1 MPCKGHSCKT
11 LKCEAA
17 IAFGHS
23 WTDNDGLMKLD
34 PITLRLF
41 VAVMEESA
49 IARAAAREHIAP
61 SAASRRLAELEEQ
74 LQVELFTRSNRGST
88 PTAAAFAL
96 LNMARGVL
104 NEMDG
109 IATQMRDYAHGGEQG
124 LRGHVRVMA
133 NISSITQFLPAQLQ
147 SFMSQHPLV
156 DVRLQERVSTD
167 IARAVA
173 DNEADIGL
181 LNRGSYGSR
190 VTLRPYRRDRL
201 AVVVP
206 LSHPLARKRSL
217 KLEQVVE
224 HDLIGMHADSALNHL
239 ITRSAADMGLQPRL
253 RMKVTG
259 YDALCLMVA
268 SGLGIGILPEGSA
281 RIYMGTL
288 PLHCISLDESWAERQ
303 LMLCVRS
310 QDALSPVAQLLAEHL
325 CQPDHL
331 QKNIE
336 D

>member
-1 MPCKGHSCKT
+1 M
-11 LKCEAA
+11 
-17 IAFGHS
+17 
-23 WTDNDGLMKLD
+23 
-34 PITLRLF
+34 
-41 VAVMEESA
+41 
-49 IARAAAREHIAP
+49 
-61 SAASRRLAELEEQ
+61 
-74 LQVELFTRSNRGST
+74 ELFTRSNRGSR
-88 PTAAAFAL
+88 PTAAAYAL
-96 LNMARGVL
+96 LHLARGVL
-104 NEMDG
+104 NELDG
-109 IATQMRDYAHGGEQG
+109 IATQMKDYAHDGGKG

-147 SFMSQHPLV
+147 SFLSRHPHV

-181 LNRGSYGSR
+181 LNHGSYGDR
-190 VTLRPYRRDRL
+190 IGLRPYRSDRL

-206 LSHPLARKRSL
+206 QGHVLARQR
-217 KLEQVVE
+217 KLGLAQVVA

-239 ITRSAADMGLQPRL
+239 ITRAAADQGLQPRL

-268 SGLGIGILPEGSA
+268 AGLGIGILPEGSA

-288 PLHCISLDESWAERQ
+288 PLRCIRLAEPWAERQ

-310 QDALSPVAQLLAEHL
+310 QDALSPVAQLLVEHL
-325 CQPDHL
+325 CRPEPTE
-331 QKNIE
+331 IE
-336 D
+336 

>member
-1 MPCKGHSCKT
+1 
-11 LKCEAA
+11 
-17 IAFGHS
+17 
-23 WTDNDGLMKLD
+23 MKLD

-41 VAVMEESA
+41 VAVMEENA

-61 SAASRRLAELEEQ
+61 SAASRRLAELEDQ
-74 LQVELFTRSNRGST
+74 LQVELFTRSNRGSQ
-88 PTAAAFAL
+88 PTAAAYAL

-109 IATQMRDYAHGGEQG
+109 IASQMKNYAHGSGQG

-147 SFMSQHPLV
+147 GFLSQHPHV

-173 DNEADIGL
+173 ENEADIGL
-181 LNRGSYGSR
+181 LNNGSYGSKIS
-190 VTLRPYRRDRL
+190 LRPYRRDRL
-201 AVVVP
+201 AVVLPQGHV
-206 LSHPLARKRSL
+206 LAKHEQ
-217 KLEQVVE
+217 LELRQIVE
-224 HDLIGMHADSALNHL
+224 HELIGMHADSALNHL
-239 ITRSAADMGLQPRL
+239 ITRSAADQGLQPRL
-253 RMKVTG
+253 RMKVTS

-288 PLHCISLDESWAERQ
+288 PLRCIRLHEPWAERQ

-325 CQPDHL
+325 CQPDC
-331 QKNIE
+331 
-336 D
+336 

>member
-1 MPCKGHSCKT
+1 
-11 LKCEAA
+11 
-17 IAFGHS
+17 
-23 WTDNDGLMKLD
+23 MKLD

-41 VAVMEESA
+41 VAVMEENA

-61 SAASRRLAELEEQ
+61 SAASRRLTELEDQ
-74 LQVELFTRSNRGST
+74 LQVELFTRSNRGSQ
-88 PTAAAFAL
+88 PTAAAYAL

-109 IATQMRDYAHGGEQG
+109 IASQMKNYAHGSGQG

-147 SFMSQHPLV
+147 GFLSQHPHV

-173 DNEADIGL
+173 ENEADIGL
-181 LNRGSYGSR
+181 LNNGSYGSKIS
-190 VTLRPYRRDRL
+190 LRPYRRDRL
-201 AVVVP
+201 AVVLPQGHV
-206 LSHPLARKRSL
+206 LAAHEQ
-217 KLEQVVE
+217 LELRQIVE
-224 HDLIGMHADSALNHL
+224 HELIGMHADSALNHL
-239 ITRSAADMGLQPRL
+239 ITRSAADQGLQPRL

-268 SGLGIGILPEGSA
+268 AGLGIGILPEGSA
-281 RIYMGTL
+281 RIYTGTL
-288 PLHCISLDESWAERQ
+288 PLRCIRLHEPWAERQ

-325 CQPDHL
+325 CQPDC
-331 QKNIE
+331 
-336 D
+336 

>member
-1 MPCKGHSCKT
+1 
-11 LKCEAA
+11 
-17 IAFGHS
+17 
-23 WTDNDGLMKLD
+23 MKLD
-34 PITLRLF
+34 PISLRLF
-41 VAVMEESA
+41 VAVMEENA

-61 SAASRRLAELEEQ
+61 SAASRRLAELEAQ
-74 LQVELFTRSNRGST
+74 LQVELFTRSNRGSS

-109 IATQMRDYAHGGEQG
+109 IALQMKDYAQDGGKG

-147 SFMSQHPLV
+147 SFLSQYPLV

-167 IARAVA
+167 IARAVE

-181 LNRGSYGSR
+181 LNNGSYGSKIR
-190 VTLRPYRRDRL
+190 LRPYRRDRL
-201 AVVVP
+201 TVVVP
-206 LSHPLARKRSL
+206 MAHALARKRRL
-217 KLEQVVE
+217 RLAQVIE

-239 ITRSAADMGLQPRL
+239 ITRAAADQGLQPRL

-281 RIYMGTL
+281 RLYTGTL
-288 PLHCISLDESWAERQ
+288 PLRCIALDEPWAERQ
-303 LMLCVRS
+303 LMLCLRS
-310 QDALSPVAQLLAEHL
+310 QDALSPVAQLLVEHL
-325 CQPDHL
+325 CLPQDAPTL
-331 QKNIE
+331 
-336 D
+336 

>member
-1 MPCKGHSCKT
+1 
-11 LKCEAA
+11 
-17 IAFGHS
+17 
-23 WTDNDGLMKLD
+23 MKLD
-34 PITLRLF
+34 PISLRLF
-41 VAVMEESA
+41 VAVMEENA

-61 SAASRRLAELEEQ
+61 SAASRRLAELESQ
-74 LQVELFTRSNRGST
+74 LQVELFTRSNRGSL
-88 PTAAAFAL
+88 PTAAAYAL
-96 LNMARGVL
+96 LNMARAVL

-109 IATQMRDYAHGGEQG
+109 IATQMKDYAQGGSQG

-147 SFMSQHPLV
+147 SFLSQHPHV

-181 LNRGSYGSR
+181 LNNGSYGDKIS
-190 VTLRPYRRDRL
+190 LRPYCRDRL
-201 AVVVP
+201 AVVLP
-206 LSHPLARKRSL
+206 QSHTLARKRRL
-217 KLEQVVE
+217 KLVQVIA

-239 ITRSAADMGLQPRL
+239 ITRAAADQGLQPRL

-268 SGLGIGILPEGSA
+268 AGLGIGILPEGSA

-288 PLHCISLDESWAERQ
+288 PLRCISLDEAWAERQ

-310 QDALSPVAQLLAEHL
+310 QDALSPVAQLLVEHL
-325 CQPDHL
+325 CQNAEQD
-331 QKNIE
+331 K

>member
-1 MPCKGHSCKT
+1 
-11 LKCEAA
+11 
-17 IAFGHS
+17 
-23 WTDNDGLMKLD
+23 MKLD

-41 VAVMEESA
+41 VAVMEENA

-61 SAASRRLAELEEQ
+61 SAASRRLAELEDQ
-74 LQVELFTRSNRGST
+74 LQVELFTRSNRGSQ
-88 PTAAAFAL
+88 PTAAAYAL

-109 IATQMRDYAHGGEQG
+109 IASQMKNYAHGSGQG

-147 SFMSQHPLV
+147 GFLSQHPHV

-173 DNEADIGL
+173 ENEADIGL
-181 LNRGSYGSR
+181 LNNGSYGSKIS
-190 VTLRPYRRDRL
+190 LRPYRRDRL
-201 AVVVP
+201 AVVLPQGHV
-206 LSHPLARKRSL
+206 LAEYEQ
-217 KLEQVVE
+217 LELRQIVE
-224 HDLIGMHADSALNHL
+224 HELIGMHADSALNHL
-239 ITRSAADMGLQPRL
+239 ITRSAADQGLQPRL

-288 PLHCISLDESWAERQ
+288 PLRCIRLHEPWAERQ

-325 CQPDHL
+325 CQPDC
-331 QKNIE
+331 
-336 D
+336 

>member
-1 MPCKGHSCKT
+1 
-11 LKCEAA
+11 
-17 IAFGHS
+17 
-23 WTDNDGLMKLD
+23 MKLD

-41 VAVMEESA
+41 VAVMEENA

-61 SAASRRLAELEEQ
+61 SAASRRLAELEDQ
-74 LQVELFTRSNRGST
+74 LQVELFTRSNRGSQ
-88 PTAAAFAL
+88 PTAAAYAL

-109 IATQMRDYAHGGEQG
+109 IASQMKNYAHGSGQG

-147 SFMSQHPLV
+147 GFLSQHPHV

-173 DNEADIGL
+173 ENEADIGL
-181 LNRGSYGSR
+181 LNNGSYGSKIS
-190 VTLRPYRRDRL
+190 LRPYRRDRL
-201 AVVVP
+201 AVVLP
-206 LSHPLARKRSL
+206 LGHVLAEYEQLEL
-217 KLEQVVE
+217 KQIVE
-224 HDLIGMHADSALNHL
+224 HELIGMHADSALNHL
-239 ITRSAADMGLQPRL
+239 ITRSAADQGLQPRL

-268 SGLGIGILPEGSA
+268 AGLGIGILPEGSA

-288 PLHCISLDESWAERQ
+288 PLRCIRLHEPWAERQ

-325 CQPDHL
+325 CQPDC
-331 QKNIE
+331 
-336 D
+336 

>member
-1 MPCKGHSCKT
+1 
-11 LKCEAA
+11 
-17 IAFGHS
+17 
-23 WTDNDGLMKLD
+23 MKLD

-41 VAVMEESA
+41 VAVMEENA

-61 SAASRRLAELEEQ
+61 SAASRRLAELEDQ
-74 LQVELFTRSNRGST
+74 LQVELFTRSNRGSQ
-88 PTAAAFAL
+88 PTAAAYAL

-109 IATQMRDYAHGGEQG
+109 IASQMKNYAHGSGQG

-147 SFMSQHPLV
+147 GFLSQHPHV

-173 DNEADIGL
+173 ENEADIGL
-181 LNRGSYGSR
+181 LNNGSYGSKIS
-190 VTLRPYRRDRL
+190 LRPYRRDRL
-201 AVVVP
+201 AVVLPQGHV
-206 LSHPLARKRSL
+206 LAAHEQ
-217 KLEQVVE
+217 LELRQIVE
-224 HDLIGMHADSALNHL
+224 HELIGMHADSALNHL
-239 ITRSAADMGLQPRL
+239 ITRSAADQGLQPRL

-268 SGLGIGILPEGSA
+268 AGLGIGILPEGSA

-288 PLHCISLDESWAERQ
+288 PLLCIRLHEPWAERQ

-325 CQPDHL
+325 CQPDC
-331 QKNIE
+331 
-336 D
+336 

>member
-1 MPCKGHSCKT
+1 
-11 LKCEAA
+11 
-17 IAFGHS
+17 
-23 WTDNDGLMKLD
+23 MKLD
-34 PITLRLF
+34 PISLRLF
-41 VAVMEESA
+41 VAVMEENA

-61 SAASRRLAELEEQ
+61 SAASRRLAELEAQ
-74 LQVELFTRSNRGST
+74 LQVELFTRSNRGSS

-109 IATQMRDYAHGGEQG
+109 IALQMKNYAQDGGKG

-147 SFMSQHPLV
+147 SFLSQYPLV

-167 IARAVA
+167 IARAVE

-181 LNRGSYGSR
+181 LNNGSYGSKIR
-190 VTLRPYRRDRL
+190 LRPYRRDRL

-206 LSHPLARKRSL
+206 LAHALARKRRL
-217 KLEQVVE
+217 RLAQVIE

-239 ITRSAADMGLQPRL
+239 ITRAAADQGLQPRL

-281 RIYMGTL
+281 RLYTGTL
-288 PLHCISLDESWAERQ
+288 PLRCIALDEPWAERQ
-303 LMLCVRS
+303 LMLCLRS
-310 QDALSPVAQLLAEHL
+310 QDALSPVAQLLVEHL
-325 CQPDHL
+325 CLPQDAPTL
-331 QKNIE
+331 
-336 D
+336 

>member
-1 MPCKGHSCKT
+1 
-11 LKCEAA
+11 
-17 IAFGHS
+17 
-23 WTDNDGLMKLD
+23 MKLD

-41 VAVMEESA
+41 VAVMEENA

-61 SAASRRLAELEEQ
+61 SAASRRLAELEDQ
-74 LQVELFTRSNRGST
+74 LQVELFTRSNRGSQ
-88 PTAAAFAL
+88 PTAAAYAL

-109 IATQMRDYAHGGEQG
+109 IASQMKNYAHGSGQG

-147 SFMSQHPLV
+147 GFLSQHPHV

-173 DNEADIGL
+173 ENEADIGL
-181 LNRGSYGSR
+181 LNNGSYGSKIS
-190 VTLRPYRRDRL
+190 LRAYRRDRL
-201 AVVVP
+201 AVVLPQGHV
-206 LSHPLARKRSL
+206 LAKHEQ
-217 KLEQVVE
+217 LELRQIVE
-224 HDLIGMHADSALNHL
+224 HELIGMHADSALNHL
-239 ITRSAADMGLQPRL
+239 ITRSAADQGLQLRL

-281 RIYMGTL
+281 CIYMGTL
-288 PLHCISLDESWAERQ
+288 PLHCVRLHEPWAERQ

-310 QDALSPVAQLLAEHL
+310 QDGLSPVAQLLAEHL
-325 CQPDHL
+325 CQPDC
-331 QKNIE
+331 
-336 D
+336 

>member
-1 MPCKGHSCKT
+1 
-11 LKCEAA
+11 
-17 IAFGHS
+17 
-23 WTDNDGLMKLD
+23 MKLD
-34 PITLRLF
+34 PISLRLF
-41 VAVMEESA
+41 VAVMEENA

-61 SAASRRLAELEEQ
+61 SAASRRLAELEAQ
-74 LQVELFTRSNRGST
+74 LQVELFTRSNRGSS

-109 IATQMRDYAHGGEQG
+109 IALQMKDYAQDGGKG

-147 SFMSQHPLV
+147 SFLSQYPLV

-167 IARAVA
+167 IARAVE

-181 LNRGSYGSR
+181 LNNGSYGSKIR
-190 VTLRPYRRDRL
+190 LRPYRRDRL

-206 LSHPLARKRSL
+206 LAHALARKRRL
-217 KLEQVVE
+217 RLAQVIE

-239 ITRSAADMGLQPRL
+239 ITRAAADQGLQPRL

-281 RIYMGTL
+281 RLYTGTL
-288 PLHCISLDESWAERQ
+288 PLRCIALDEPWAERQ
-303 LMLCVRS
+303 LMLCLRS
-310 QDALSPVAQLLAEHL
+310 QDALSPVAQLLVEHL
-325 CQPDHL
+325 CLPQDAPTL
-331 QKNIE
+331 
-336 D
+336 

>member
-1 MPCKGHSCKT
+1 
-11 LKCEAA
+11 
-17 IAFGHS
+17 
-23 WTDNDGLMKLD
+23 MKLD

-41 VAVMEESA
+41 VAVLEENA

-61 SAASRRLAELEEQ
+61 SAASRRLAELEDQ

-88 PTAAAFAL
+88 PTAAAYAL
-96 LNMARGVL
+96 LHLARGVL
-104 NEMDG
+104 NQLDG
-109 IATQMRDYAHGGEQG
+109 IATQMKDYAHDGGKG

-147 SFMSQHPLV
+147 SFLSQHPHV

-181 LNRGSYGSR
+181 LNHGSYGDR
-190 VTLRPYRRDRL
+190 IVLRPYRSDRL

-206 LSHPLARKRSL
+206 QGHVLARQR
-217 KLEQVVE
+217 KLGLAQVVA

-239 ITRSAADMGLQPRL
+239 ITRAAADQGLQPRL

-268 SGLGIGILPEGSA
+268 AGLGIGILPEGSA

-288 PLHCISLDESWAERQ
+288 PLRCIRLAEPWAERQ

-310 QDALSPVAQLLAEHL
+310 QDALSPVAQLLVEHL
-325 CQPDHL
+325 CRPEPTE
-331 QKNIE
+331 IE
-336 D
+336 

>member
-1 MPCKGHSCKT
+1 
-11 LKCEAA
+11 
-17 IAFGHS
+17 
-23 WTDNDGLMKLD
+23 MKLD

-41 VAVMEESA
+41 VAVMEENA

-61 SAASRRLAELEEQ
+61 SAASRRLTELEDQ
-74 LQVELFTRSNRGST
+74 LQVELFTRSNRGSQ
-88 PTAAAFAL
+88 PTAAAYAL

-109 IATQMRDYAHGGEQG
+109 IASQMKNYAHGSGQG

-147 SFMSQHPLV
+147 GFLSQHPHV

-173 DNEADIGL
+173 ENEADIGL
-181 LNRGSYGSR
+181 LNNGSYGSKIS
-190 VTLRPYRRDRL
+190 LRPYRRDRL
-201 AVVVP
+201 AVVLPQGHV
-206 LSHPLARKRSL
+206 LAKHEQ
-217 KLEQVVE
+217 LELRQIVE
-224 HDLIGMHADSALNHL
+224 HELIGMHADSALNHL
-239 ITRSAADMGLQPRL
+239 ITRSAADQGLQPRL

-288 PLHCISLDESWAERQ
+288 PLRCIRLHEPWAERQ

-325 CQPDHL
+325 CQPDC
-331 QKNIE
+331 
-336 D
+336 

>member
-1 MPCKGHSCKT
+1 
-11 LKCEAA
+11 
-17 IAFGHS
+17 
-23 WTDNDGLMKLD
+23 MKLD

-41 VAVMEESA
+41 VAVIEENA

-61 SAASRRLAELEEQ
+61 SAASRRLAELEDQ
-74 LQVELFTRSNRGST
+74 LQVELFTRSNRGSQ
-88 PTAAAFAL
+88 PTAAAYAL

-109 IATQMRDYAHGGEQG
+109 IASQMKNYAHGSGQG

-147 SFMSQHPLV
+147 GFLSQHPHV

-173 DNEADIGL
+173 ENEADIGL
-181 LNRGSYGSR
+181 LNNGSYGSKIS
-190 VTLRPYRRDRL
+190 LRPYRRDRL
-201 AVVVP
+201 AVVLP
-206 LSHPLARKRSL
+206 LDHVLAAHEQ
-217 KLEQVVE
+217 LELRQIVE
-224 HDLIGMHADSALNHL
+224 HELIGMHADSALNHL
-239 ITRSAADMGLQPRL
+239 IIRSAADQGLQPRL

-268 SGLGIGILPEGSA
+268 AGLGIGILPEGSA

-288 PLHCISLDESWAERQ
+288 PLRCIRLHEPWAERQ

-310 QDALSPVAQLLAEHL
+310 QDGLSPVAQLLAEHL
-325 CQPDHL
+325 CQPDC
-331 QKNIE
+331 
-336 D
+336 

>member
-1 MPCKGHSCKT
+1 
-11 LKCEAA
+11 
-17 IAFGHS
+17 
-23 WTDNDGLMKLD
+23 MKLD

-41 VAVMEESA
+41 VAVMEENA

-61 SAASRRLAELEEQ
+61 SAASRRLAELEDQ
-74 LQVELFTRSNRGST
+74 LQVELFTRSNRGSQ
-88 PTAAAFAL
+88 PTAAAYAL

-109 IATQMRDYAHGGEQG
+109 IASQMKNYAHGSGQG

-147 SFMSQHPLV
+147 GFLSQHPHV

-173 DNEADIGL
+173 ENEADIGL
-181 LNRGSYGSR
+181 LNNGSYGSKIS
-190 VTLRPYRRDRL
+190 LRPYRRARL
-201 AVVVP
+201 AVVLPQGHV
-206 LSHPLARKRSL
+206 LAKHEQLEL
-217 KLEQVVE
+217 KQIVE
-224 HDLIGMHADSALNHL
+224 HELIGMHADSALNHL
-239 ITRSAADMGLQPRL
+239 ITRSAADQGLQPRL

-268 SGLGIGILPEGSA
+268 AGLGIGILPEGSA

-288 PLHCISLDESWAERQ
+288 PLRCIRLHEPWAERQ

-325 CQPDHL
+325 CQPDC
-331 QKNIE
+331 
-336 D
+336 

>member
-1 MPCKGHSCKT
+1 
-11 LKCEAA
+11 
-17 IAFGHS
+17 
-23 WTDNDGLMKLD
+23 MKLD

-109 IATQMRDYAHGGEQG
+109 IATQMRDYAQGGEQG

-206 LSHPLARKRSL
+206 QSHPLARKRSL
-217 KLEQVVE
+217 KLAQVVA

-239 ITRSAADMGLQPRL
+239 ITRSAADQGLQPRL

-288 PLHCISLDESWAERQ
+288 PLHCIRLDETWAERQ
-303 LMLCVRS
+303 LMLCLRS

-325 CQPDHL
+325 CQPEEAM
-331 QKNIE
+331 KNI
-336 D
+336 

>member
-1 MPCKGHSCKT
+1 
-11 LKCEAA
+11 
-17 IAFGHS
+17 
-23 WTDNDGLMKLD
+23 MKLD

-41 VAVMEESA
+41 VAVMEENA

-61 SAASRRLAELEEQ
+61 SAASRRLAELEDQ
-74 LQVELFTRSNRGST
+74 LQVELFTRSNRGT
-88 PTAAAFAL
+88 QPTAAAYAL

-109 IATQMRDYAHGGEQG
+109 IASQMKNYAHGSGQG

-147 SFMSQHPLV
+147 GFLSQHPHV

-173 DNEADIGL
+173 ENEADIGL
-181 LNRGSYGSR
+181 LNNGSYGSKIS
-190 VTLRPYRRDRL
+190 LRPYRRDRL
-201 AVVVP
+201 AVVLPQGHV
-206 LSHPLARKRSL
+206 LAKHEQ
-217 KLEQVVE
+217 LELRQIVE
-224 HDLIGMHADSALNHL
+224 HELIGMHADSALNHL
-239 ITRSAADMGLQPRL
+239 ITRSAADQGLQPRL
-253 RMKVTG
+253 RMKVTS

-288 PLHCISLDESWAERQ
+288 PLRCIRLHEPWAERQ

-325 CQPDHL
+325 CQPDC
-331 QKNIE
+331 
-336 D
+336 

>member
-1 MPCKGHSCKT
+1 
-11 LKCEAA
+11 
-17 IAFGHS
+17 
-23 WTDNDGLMKLD
+23 MKLD

-41 VAVMEESA
+41 VAVMEENA

-61 SAASRRLAELEEQ
+61 SAASRRLAELEDQ
-74 LQVELFTRSNRGST
+74 LQLELFTRSNRGSQ
-88 PTAAAFAL
+88 PTAAAYAL

-109 IATQMRDYAHGGEQG
+109 IASQMKNYAHGSGQG

-147 SFMSQHPLV
+147 GFLSQHPHV

-173 DNEADIGL
+173 ENEADIGL
-181 LNRGSYGSR
+181 LNNGSYGSKIS
-190 VTLRPYRRDRL
+190 LRPYRRDRL
-201 AVVVP
+201 AVVLPQGHV
-206 LSHPLARKRSL
+206 LAKHEQ
-217 KLEQVVE
+217 LELRQIVE
-224 HDLIGMHADSALNHL
+224 HELIGMHADSALNHL
-239 ITRSAADMGLQPRL
+239 ITRSAADQGLQPRL
-253 RMKVTG
+253 RMKVTS

-288 PLHCISLDESWAERQ
+288 PLRCIRLHEPWAERQ

-325 CQPDHL
+325 CQPDC
-331 QKNIE
+331 
-336 D
+336 